1 MKNRCWKKSTKGL
14 SATINFLKV
23 LVDGEENFFSKLNHI
38 CGGNQHVFYGVR
50 IPKRRLPISSNPIV
64 EQVGGIVEQEHKE
77 ANMGVEFVVKFKILF
92 HFIKGKMGQLQMNS
106 WANLFRSLDF
116 DGLNEK
122 SSFDE
127 DVVEYEGKVEDDPHK
142 ILLSLGNQIEELK
155 DHMMDLIVEKEMPM

>member
-1 MKNRCWKKSTKGL
+1 
-14 SATINFLKV
+14 
-23 LVDGEENFFSKLNHI
+23 
-38 CGGNQHVFYGVR
+38 
-50 IPKRRLPISSNPIV
+50 
-64 EQVGGIVEQEHKE
+64 
-77 ANMGVEFVVKFKILF
+77 MGVEFVVKFKILF

-127 DVVEYEGKVEDDPHK
+127 DVVEYEGKVEDDPHE